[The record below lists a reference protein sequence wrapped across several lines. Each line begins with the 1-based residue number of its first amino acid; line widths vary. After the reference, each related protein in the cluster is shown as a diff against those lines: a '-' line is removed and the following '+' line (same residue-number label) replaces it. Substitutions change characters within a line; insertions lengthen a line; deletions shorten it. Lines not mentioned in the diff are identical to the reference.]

1 MKVEYTGRQT
11 TITKKLKAQAE
22 AGLER
27 IVKLVGT
34 TCTVHV
40 VLSVD
45 KYRQIAE
52 LSVKTRSLNLVAR
65 CEAAEEMTVAL
76 HDALAKIEQ
85 QAIRQKQRSTTIKRH
100 PKVDD
105 KEVRIKAAE
114 PAGAGTPVKVAT
126 VKAATKNSLGRK
138 AVPMLVH
145 SYPSKTPLTEPHVT
159 RSIDGAA
166 LRPMSLEEA
175 VKEAEFRDKE
185 VFVFRDH
192 KGHAMVL
199 HRKRDGKMELI
210 EVP

>member
-52 LSVKTRSLNLVAR
+52 VSVKTKVLNLVAR
-65 CEAAEEMTVAL
+65 CEAATDMTVAL

-85 QAIRQKQRSTTIKRH
+85 QAIRYRQRTTTIMRH
-100 PKVDD
+100 P
-105 KEVRIKAAE
+105 RA
-114 PAGAGTPVKVAT
+114 AGAKAT
-126 VKAATKNSLGRK
+126 GEMGNGDLSETAAAT
-138 AVPMLVH
+138 P
-145 SYPSKTPLTEPHVT
+145 
-159 RSIDGAA
+159 
-166 LRPMSLEEA
+166 
-175 VKEAEFRDKE
+175 
-185 VFVFRDH
+185 
-192 KGHAMVL
+192 
-199 HRKRDGKMELI
+199 
-210 EVP
+210 

>member
-40 VLSVD
+40 ILSVD

-52 LSVKTRSLNLVAR
+52 VSVKTRFLDLVAR
-65 CEAAEEMTVAL
+65 CEAPTEMTIAL

-114 PAGAGTPVKVAT
+114 PGGTAKVVQVAA
-126 VKAATKNSLGRK
+126 VKAPTKNSLGRK

-145 SYPSKTPLTEPHVT
+145 SYPSKSPLTEPHVT

-175 VKEAEFRDKE
+175 VKEAEFRDKD
-185 VFVFRDH
+185 VFVFRDR
-192 KGHAMVL
+192 KGQAMVL

>member
-52 LSVKTRSLNLVAR
+52 LSVKTRSLDLVAR
-65 CEAAEEMTVAL
+65 CEAAAEMTVAL
-76 HDALAKIEQ
+76 RDALAKIEQ

-114 PAGAGTPVKVAT
+114 PAASRMPVKTAT
-126 VKAATKNSLGRK
+126 VKAATKS
-138 AVPMLVH
+138 
-145 SYPSKTPLTEPHVT
+145 S
-159 RSIDGAA
+159 
-166 LRPMSLEEA
+166 
-175 VKEAEFRDKE
+175 
-185 VFVFRDH
+185 
-192 KGHAMVL
+192 
-199 HRKRDGKMELI
+199 
-210 EVP
+210 

>member
-27 IVKLVGT
+27 IVTLVGT

-40 VLSVD
+40 ILSVD

-52 LSVKTRSLNLVAR
+52 VSVKTRFLNLVAR
-65 CEAAEEMTVAL
+65 CEAPTEMTIAL

-114 PAGAGTPVKVAT
+114 PGGTAKVVKVAA
-126 VKAATKNSLGRK
+126 VKAPTKNSVGRK

-145 SYPSKTPLTEPHVT
+145 SYPSKSPLTEPHVT

-175 VKEAEFRDKE
+175 VKEAEFRDKD
-185 VFVFRDH
+185 VFVFRDR